1 MIAKSPRGRPVAA
14 SGAETAERIRQAAMK
29 LFHDNGFVASTV
41 REIAEACD
49 LTPGA
54 IYNHFGSKHEILY
67 SIVKWSHE
75 ELERE
80 VADAIAAAPDDAR
93 MRLRAALVAF
103 TRRHTLFPEAAQ
115 VTNRDYGFLR
125 EPSRSEVVRLRRKL
139 RALILDLVQDGIDA
153 GVMAVPALHERRRSD
168 GLATEIVAMDLI
180 NMSVMVAEWYRPK
193 GPLSSQSIAEFQAD
207 VALQMVSTAGHGAPK
222 ARPNGNTRTRSK
234 S

>member
-1 MIAKSPRGRPVAA
+1 
-14 SGAETAERIRQAAMK
+14 MK

-67 SIVKWSHE
+67 SIVKWSHD

-80 VADAIAAAPDDAR
+80 VAEAITAAPDGAR
-93 MRLRAALVAF
+93 QRLRAVLVAF
-103 TRRHTLFPEAAQ
+103 TRRHTVFPEAAR
-115 VTNRDYGFLR
+115 VSNRDYGFLP
-125 EPSRSEVVRLRRKL
+125 EPARSEVIGLRRKL
-139 RALILDLVQDGIDA
+139 RALIQGLVQDGIDE
-153 GVMAVPALHERRRSD
+153 GVMVVPPLAPGRRGG

-207 VALQMVSTAGHGAPK
+207 VALQMVGTAGPGARKPRSNSHGRAS
-222 ARPNGNTRTRSK
+222 SK